1 MDSLTEVKA
10 LEAAETG
17 GFEGRNLKEVR
28 MTSSLI
34 RCSVLALAAAALP
47 AQDMRVTAHVPFG
60 FEVQGKSMPAG
71 DYVVSLLNTNS
82 VILKCQEHSVI
93 VSSNALLANGREGKG
108 ALVFHRYGDQY
119 FLAEF
124 WGGSNNGREFRP
136 TRLEREVAARVAPE
150 KRVIRAS
157 R

>member
-93 VSSNALLANGREGKG
+93 VSSNALVIVTTA
-108 ALVFHRYGDQY
+108 
-119 FLAEF
+119 
-124 WGGSNNGREFRP
+124 
-136 TRLEREVAARVAPE
+136 E
-150 KRVIRAS
+150 KRIESLVIAVTGFKS
-157 R
+157 VIAWLPGP